1 MKFLIISGLSGAG
14 KSRAADVL
22 EDLDYYCVDNLPT
35 ALLTKFAE
43 LCLAMGGRYE
53 RVALVTDVRG
63 QESFS
68 ELFEEL
74 EKLEAMGVNYSI
86 LYMEATEAS
95 LIQRYKESRRPHPL
109 ADECGTIQDCVERE
123 IELTRPVRAR

>member
-1 MKFLIISGLSGAG
+1 
-14 KSRAADVL
+14 
-22 EDLDYYCVDNLPT
+22 
-35 ALLTKFAE
+35 
-43 LCLAMGGRYE
+43 MGGRYE

-63 QESFS
+63 QESFA

-74 EKLEAMGVNYSI
+74 DKLEAMGVNYSI

-109 ADECGTIQDCVERE
+109 ADECGTIQDCVQRE
-123 IELTRPVRAR
+123 IELTRPVRATACSARSSSRARCARGPTTSSTPRA